1 MPGGDEGVAGGMA
14 SAARPRN
21 GAVAS
26 KGISRCPWQAGGNG
40 CPPAKAKQEAQQRLD
55 TALASLAG
63 QQSAKSQAKR
73 RPAKAANREGEVC
86 TPRRRERA
94 MHAREVLRARAWVD
108 EGDTGTMPG
117 PAGSK
122 PCSSF
127 SVAWY
132 IASYI
137 T

>member
-1 MPGGDEGVAGGMA
+1 VAWRVQRAHGMEQWRQKA
-14 SAARPRN
+14 SAAALAPSPRQ
-21 GAVAS
+21 G
-26 KGISRCPWQAGGNG
+26 SRGKG
-40 CPPAKAKQEAQQRLD
+40 CPGVKTKHEAQQHLD
-55 TALASLAG
+55 TALTLCAG
-63 QQSAKSQAKR
+63 HQSAKSRAKR

-86 TPRRRERA
+86 APRRRERA

-108 EGDTGTMPG
+108 EGDTGTMPD